1 MTVFGNKIRQD
12 PNNNPEPQDPKNDQ
26 SIMEKIA
33 KFKDTR
39 QKMTNLI
46 LENALKEKG
55 NLSESK
61 DYTESE
67 HESFRLETT
76 PMIYQDET

>member
-1 MTVFGNKIRQD
+1 
-12 PNNNPEPQDPKNDQ
+12 
-26 SIMEKIA
+26 MEKIA

-46 LENALKEKG
+46 LENALEEKG

-67 HESFRLETT
+67 QESFRLETT
-76 PMIYQDET
+76 PMIYMDEN